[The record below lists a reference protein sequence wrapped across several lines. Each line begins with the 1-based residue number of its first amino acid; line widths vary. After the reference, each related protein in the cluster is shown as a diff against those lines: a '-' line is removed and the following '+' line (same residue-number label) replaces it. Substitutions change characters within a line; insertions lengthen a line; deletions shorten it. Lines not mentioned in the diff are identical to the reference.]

1 MEKNEAMEL
10 KGTMKG
16 KISEPETL
24 NSEQSERLVVLKAEI
39 KQQKEAH
46 KDEIKKL

>member
-1 MEKNEAMEL
+1 MEKNEAIEL
-10 KGTMKG
+10 KGAMKG

-24 NSEQSERLVVLKAEI
+24 NLEQSERLAVLEAEI

-46 KDEIKKL
+46 KDKI